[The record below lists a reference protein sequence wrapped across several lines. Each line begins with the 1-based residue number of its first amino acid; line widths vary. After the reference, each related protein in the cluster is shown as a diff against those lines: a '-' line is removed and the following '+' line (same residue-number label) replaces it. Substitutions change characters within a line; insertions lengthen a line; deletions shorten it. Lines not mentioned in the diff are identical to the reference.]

1 MPVRKIK
8 IVKNGTLTVEA
19 FEEPS
24 LKDISLKNLC
34 GIGGNSSVVFI
45 ESDAK
50 ILVDTGFEEDLSVEM
65 NENLLI
71 NDLKRFGIKPEDI
84 DAVFITHWHLDHFGN
99 LPVFKESE
107 ILTSKTAVER
117 FNLDYKG
124 VKDGERIADG
134 VRVMYTPGHTID
146 HASLLV
152 RTENLRYSVR
162 GAHGGRL
169 IGIGEVNIAIAGDA
183 VVSSSY
189 YITGKVWKFNSDFY
203 SEEEAIRSIKRLEEV
218 ADYIIPGHG
227 GMFRVRSL

>member
-84 DAVFITHWHLDHFGN
+84 DAVFITPLAFG
-99 LPVFKESE
+99 
-107 ILTSKTAVER
+107 
-117 FNLDYKG
+117 
-124 VKDGERIADG
+124 
-134 VRVMYTPGHTID
+134 
-146 HASLLV
+146 SL
-152 RTENLRYSVR
+152 
-162 GAHGGRL
+162 
-169 IGIGEVNIAIAGDA
+169 
-183 VVSSSY
+183 
-189 YITGKVWKFNSDFY
+189 WKFARFQGKRDHYVENSCG
-203 SEEEAIRSIKRLEEV
+203 EIKSR
-218 ADYIIPGHG
+218 
-227 GMFRVRSL
+227 F